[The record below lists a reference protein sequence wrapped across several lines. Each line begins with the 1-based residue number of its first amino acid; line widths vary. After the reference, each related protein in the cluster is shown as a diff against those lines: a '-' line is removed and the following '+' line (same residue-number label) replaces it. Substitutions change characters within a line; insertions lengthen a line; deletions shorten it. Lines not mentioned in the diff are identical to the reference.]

1 VRNPYLEGCKKI
13 KIDFVDFVDENTN
26 IDDDDYNFPSVGNR
40 DRFRQ
45 NQAKRMLVSTRTR
58 TSSIR
63 VSMYKIRCVV

>member
-13 KIDFVDFVDENTN
+13 EIDFVDFVDENTN
-26 IDDDDYNFPSVGNR
+26 IDDDDYDFPSVGNR
-40 DRFRQ
+40 DRFRH